1 MASTETRR
9 IQFDFIARD
18 RGVQRTTRET
28 GEAIEDMNDGVEAG
42 SGKMGKLGAVAG
54 KLGPILGAVAG
65 AAALIGPA
73 IAKGLDAQ
81 EAGAKL
87 QAQLG
92 VTAKESQ
99 RIGGVAGRLYSK
111 AYGENMD
118 EVRESITKVIQNMD
132 GMRTASSADLQ
143 ATSKRAMDL
152 AAVMGEEVG
161 PVTVAVGQMMKTGL
175 AKNSREA
182 FDILTR
188 GAQMGANK
196 AEDLLETFNEYS
208 TQFRDLGLS
217 GAQAMGIIQ
226 QGLQGGA
233 RDADVVADAMKELN
247 IRVQDMSAAPALEK
261 LGLNADKMAAAFGK
275 GGPVA
280 RQALDQI
287 TDRLRKV
294 TDPTKRYALA
304 QQILG
309 TQSEDMGKALLKI
322 DPSEATKKM
331 GQFTGATDRAG
342 KALHGTFKAR
352 LTGFKRTVETQVT
365 QVAAKA
371 LDGLAKFGGQ
381 IRKGFQLPKTG
392 KAVNDWQRFGVELR
406 KVADWARSKL
416 VPALRDM
423 GDWISKKIAPAITKF
438 YKTALKDLFAQLR
451 RIYGEIA
458 KSDVPWEK
466 ILKVFR
472 RIYEFV
478 IKFFLKMWSVE
489 FKIALKIVGTWIV
502 YSIKSFRLLW
512 KVLEIGW
519 ASIKKGWKAWLEYYG
534 KAKPAIDKIK
544 DAVVRST
551 TTMTR
556 MFLNFATNVVKGAAK
571 AFGWVPGLGGKLKG
585 AAKAM
590 EKFRKDVNDEIGKIT
605 AKRNVNMTVNAR
617 GLWVNAHDPAR
628 RFPGL
633 AKAKGGPIPSIGPE
647 SSRAYDSVPALLR
660 VDEHVWTPEEV
671 DDVGGHGAMLR
682 LRALARK
689 GLLKGYSGGGRVSQ
703 GMGLTATTPNVRA
716 IRQDLAPIPAGMTK
730 LFLQIAKTLA
740 KMFGGANGVVAAAR
754 SMIGYPYSWGGGG
767 KGGPSY
773 GIGRGA
779 GTYGFDCSGLT
790 EYAWWKGA
798 KVSIG
803 GDTYSQFPNS
813 HATSRRP
820 GALGFPHMGH
830 VVIASDK
837 PGHIIQAPFTGSH
850 VQEVASGR
858 GYAWR
863 WPNGARFYTGGA
875 VGQAARAAMYGATRQ
890 RVRAEQLGML
900 GNPGRRRKRGGR
912 VGFGTPYLVGE
923 ESAEVMVPASAGT
936 VHRAGS
942 KVVVVHQHIDVTVKV
957 PPTVDKG
964 AIGREINECL
974 FEYKKRGGRLAA
986 AGGRA

>member
-9 IQFDFIARD
+9 IQFDFVARD

-28 GEAIEDMNDGVEAG
+28 GEAIEDMNDGMEQG

-87 QAQLG
+87 RAQLG

-118 EVRESITKVIQNMD
+118 EVREAITKVIQNMD

-152 AAVMGEEVG
+152 AAVMGEDVA

-175 AKNSREA
+175 AKNSKEA

-196 AEDLLETFNEYS
+196 AEDLLDTFNEYS
-208 TQFRDLGLS
+208 TQFRDLGLN

-247 IRVQDMSAAPALEK
+247 IRVQDMSAAPALTK
-261 LGLNADKMAAAFGK
+261 LGLNAREMAAAFGK
-275 GGPVA
+275 GGPA
-280 RQALDQI
+280 ATRALDQI
-287 TDRLRKV
+287 TDKLRAV
-294 TDPTKRYALA
+294 EDPTKRYALA

-322 DPSEATKKM
+322 DPSEATRKM
-331 GQFTGATDRAG
+331 GKFAGATDNAG

-365 QVAAKA
+365 QVAGRA
-371 LDGLAKFGGQ
+371 LDAVSKFGAQ
-381 IRKGFQLPKTG
+381 IKKGFSLPRTG
-392 KAVNDWQRFGVELR
+392 KAANDWQKFGQELR
-406 KVADWARSKL
+406 KVADWARTKL
-416 VPALRDM
+416 IPALRDL
-423 GDWISKKIAPAITKF
+423 GDWFGKKIAPVIVKF
-438 YKTALKDLFAQLR
+438 YKTILKELFSQLR
-451 RIYGEIA
+451 RIYNEIS

-466 ILKVFR
+466 ILKVFKK
-472 RIYEFV
+472 IYEFV
-478 IKFFLKMWSVE
+478 AKFFLKLWSVE

-502 YSIKSFRLLW
+502 YSIKSFKLLW

-519 ASIKKGWKAWLEYYG
+519 QSIKKGWKAWLEYYG

-556 MFLNFATNVVKGAAK
+556 MFLAFATNVVKGAAK

-590 EKFRKDVNDEIGKIT
+590 EKFRKDVNDELGKIT
-605 AKRNVNMTVNAR
+605 SKRNVNVRVNAV
-617 GLWVNAHDPAR
+617 GKWTAHDPSR
-628 RFPGL
+628 RIPGL
-633 AKAKGGPIPSIGPE
+633 SKGGPVPAMWEGAT
-647 SSRAYDSVPALLR
+647 RAYDSQPALLR

-671 DDVGGHGAMLR
+671 DAAGGHDAMLR
-682 LRALARK
+682 LRAAARK
-689 GLLKGYSGGGRVSQ
+689 GLLKGFSGGGQVSR
-703 GMGLTATTPNVRA
+703 GVGLTVSTPSVGA
-716 IRQDLAPIPAGMTK
+716 LRQDFAPISVGMLK
-730 LFLQIAKTLA
+730 MYLKIAQTLA

-767 KGGPSY
+767 ASGPSY

-790 EYAWWKGA
+790 EYAWWKGGKTA
-798 KVSIG
+798 IG
-803 GDTYSQFPNS
+803 GTTYSQFPNS

-820 GALGFPHMGH
+820 GALGFPHMDH

-837 PGHIIQAPFTGSH
+837 PGYIIQAPFTGSH
-850 VQEVASGR
+850 VQEVASSR
-858 GYAWR
+858 GYQWR
-863 WPNGARFYTGGA
+863 WPNNARFYTGGA
-875 VGQAARAAMYGATRQ
+875 VGQAAKAAMRGTTRQ
-890 RVRAEQLGML
+890 RVMAEQLGML
-900 GNPGRRRKRGGR
+900 GNPSRRRARGGR
-912 VGFGTPYLVGE
+912 VSFGAPYLVGE
-923 ESAEVMVPASAGT
+923 ETAEVMIPNSAGT

-974 FEYKKRGGRLAA
+974 IEYKRRGGKLAT
-986 AGGRA
+986 AGGRP